1 VRWGRCA
8 DPSPAR
14 LRTLTHEMA
23 KLIDVAITSLD
34 GCVAHEQ
41 GFLEWAQLDEGGH
54 AFINDTRCSVG
65 TGVYGRRIYETMAGW
80 QTDATLA
87 AQSEVRRDL
96 AHIWEAAD
104 KIVYV
109 SGLRT
114 LGRLHARGPK
124 PRRVNSIF
132 FQCSGRRTGN
142 NSGSGSSL
150 ASSLRI
156 EVQP

>member
-65 TGVYGRRIYETMAGW
+65 TGVYGRRIYETMAGGKP
-80 QTDATLA
+80 TPP
-87 AQSEVRRDL
+87 SPPSRR
-96 AHIWEAAD
+96 
-104 KIVYV
+104 
-109 SGLRT
+109 
-114 LGRLHARGPK
+114 
-124 PRRVNSIF
+124 
-132 FQCSGRRTGN
+132 
-142 NSGSGSSL
+142 
-150 ASSLRI
+150 
-156 EVQP
+156 